1 MWLLLL
7 LHLLVFPRFWS
18 ILWSIPM
25 ESEASYGLLWS
36 IPMETGASFG
46 LPRSILWNLE
56 HLLDSLGASHGIW
69 SILRSPLK
77 HPHGNWSI
85 FRTPSEHPMES
96 GASFG
101 LPWSIPWNLEHLLDS
116 LGASCGIRSI
126 LQPPL
131 KHPHGIWSIDL
142 ELLMLLLLRLLLLWF
157 FWRLLHF
164 RCDPRECSRGSL
176 KPSRIIGSLLQDS
189 IGSFT
194 LQKRERET
202 PCQDFNLKRSNI
214 RSQIHPKSLPDSM
227 RPWRIL
233 PILKIP

>member
-1 MWLLLL
+1 
-7 LHLLVFPRFWS
+7 
-18 ILWSIPM
+18 
-25 ESEASYGLLWS
+25 
-36 IPMETGASFG
+36 
-46 LPRSILWNLE
+46 
-56 HLLDSLGASHGIW
+56 LDSLGASHGIW

-77 HPHGNWSI
+77 HPHGIWSI
-85 FRTPSEHPMES
+85 FWTPSEHPMES

-101 LPWSIPWNLEHLLDS
+101 FPWSILWNPEHPTASSEASPWYPEHPTASSEASPWNLEHLLDS

-164 RCDPRECSRGSL
+164 RCDPRECSHGSL

-194 LQKRERET
+194 LQKREREN
-202 PCQDFNLKRSNI
+202 PCQDFNFKRSNI

-227 RPWRIL
+227 RP
-233 PILKIP
+233 